1 MIVEE
6 IPTSRRKRETL
17 GTPASFRQ
25 AVVNISLT
33 KVWHQHG
40 CIYGVCSIQSLQGE
54 ISHMAQSSKASA
66 FGGPSR
72 EQREE
77 VETYQKVRAL
87 EVKLMGPDGRAQAL
101 PNNLYSFLLQLLA
114 DLRAGQAVTLLQSRH
129 EFTTIEASKVLG
141 MSRQF
146 LVRLLE
152 RGELPFHKV
161 GTHRRIYAR
170 DALAYK
176 AKRDLSRRKNLDDL
190 ARAEYAEGLY
200 GQIPDDFNAEQ

>member
-1 MIVEE
+1 
-6 IPTSRRKRETL
+6 
-17 GTPASFRQ
+17 
-25 AVVNISLT
+25 
-33 KVWHQHG
+33 
-40 CIYGVCSIQSLQGE
+40 
-54 ISHMAQSSKASA
+54 MAQSGEASA
-66 FGGPSR
+66 FGTPSR

-77 VETYQKVRAL
+77 VETYQKLRAA
-87 EVKLMGPDGRAQAL
+87 EAKLVGPDGRAEML
-101 PNNLYSFLLQLLA
+101 PNNLYSFLLRLLA
-114 DLRAGQAVTLLQSRH
+114 DLRAGQSITLLQSRH

-152 RGELPFHKV
+152 KGEIPFHKV

-170 DALAYK
+170 DVLAYK

-200 GQIPDDFNAEQ
+200 SQIPNDLDAEP

>member
-1 MIVEE
+1 
-6 IPTSRRKRETL
+6 
-17 GTPASFRQ
+17 
-25 AVVNISLT
+25 
-33 KVWHQHG
+33 
-40 CIYGVCSIQSLQGE
+40 
-54 ISHMAQSSKASA
+54 MAQSSEASA
-66 FGGPSR
+66 FGIPAR

-77 VETYQKVRAL
+77 VETYQKLRAL
-87 EVKLMGPDGRAQAL
+87 EAKLVGADGKAEAL

-114 DLRAGQAVTLLQSRH
+114 DLRAGQSVTLLQSRH

-152 RGELPFHKV
+152 KGEIPFHKV

-170 DALAYK
+170 DVLGYK

-200 GQIPDDFNAEQ
+200 SQMPDDFNAEP

>member
-1 MIVEE
+1 
-6 IPTSRRKRETL
+6 
-17 GTPASFRQ
+17 
-25 AVVNISLT
+25 
-33 KVWHQHG
+33 
-40 CIYGVCSIQSLQGE
+40 
-54 ISHMAQSSKASA
+54 MAQSGKASA
-66 FGGPSR
+66 FGDPSR

-77 VETYQKVRAL
+77 VETYQKVRSL

-152 RGELPFHKV
+152 KGEIPFHKV

-170 DALAYK
+170 DVLAYK

-200 GQIPDDFNAEQ
+200 GQIPEDFNAEQ